1 MLLQRSKLAAAIVER
16 PRLAPPWSITLLG
29 VLVLAVLVAI
39 YPHRALVNRILE
51 APQDEVTEAY
61 LVNLMRTDP
70 NNPRLGLL
78 LVRHQ
83 LNSNLYDKVDET
95 LARLRKAPDEATRLE
110 ALWLGWLVEDKRFRF
125 LNLEAS
131 ERVAMRNGLR
141 DRLRALADHK
151 WPEEM
156 LIEIVRQAIL
166 FGDTALGLTL
176 LDRLAES
183 NEGRSAFWY
192 SDAARTALAHGEY
205 RAAGQFFLI
214 AAQRAP
220 TPAESRRYFVDAML
234 ALQSGN
240 LVREALVEAE
250 EALARHPALGDS
262 PQVLELL
269 VRFARAVRRP
279 DLADKYARKLLRLSL
294 QLQWQ
299 REQLAQ
305 TYGIRRMQ
313 VNESGGPKLPFDDR
327 IYTLGFEAF
336 LDNRKLEDAWQVAA
350 AAVRQA
356 PENLAW
362 RERLARVSEWTGRPS
377 IALTHW
383 LHVARANGSDEAWQ
397 AVLRLAPGLFDD
409 EALRPALEYQLRRQP
424 ANEALVGELIAT
436 YERLG
441 NPKGAMALLEQIHA
455 QRRQPELLTRM
466 AELAERMGDDDK
478 AIALWQRFMAGDR
491 LTAAQSVHVAT
502 LQLMRGEPA
511 VALTTLE
518 SVDDAADTSAAYWRL
533 RGDIAA
539 QLGQDEKAATSYR
552 RVLADTESV
561 ARDHEN
567 LARLLLD
574 EYPLEAARVSG
585 DGWLR
590 FRDQRLLLQALGL
603 YATAGGWQETGRL
616 MRTLTSEETAQL
628 RQQAAFLRL
637 SAQYRIAIGQ
647 RSQALADL
655 DAAFALAPDSP
666 DTQQA
671 LLWLLIESG
680 EGERLRNIMAARER
694 DWQPDPAMH
703 DALAAAYLGL
713 SLPDIALR
721 RYLTPR
727 LAAHQGD
734 FLWLMNYADA
744 LEQNQ
749 EIDRA
754 WRLRKQLLLD
764 EKQQMRRQSAAE
776 RLPREMAAL
785 RQAARARLLMLDKPG
800 DPAYATLR
808 ELLRLDRRENA
819 QLSPAARD
827 AAFGWLLE
835 AEQYDAARGW
845 LWQQYAKTA
854 ARPLWGEMR
863 LALESGD
870 RARSGQLL
878 DDYAPLIPRN
888 DRIEAARLTGD
899 LRLAQS
905 EAFDAQIELPAD
917 DPLHL
922 QLSEALL
929 AHSHH
934 AGGSVWQS
942 KIGKVDER
950 NTNVRTHIA
959 ISPRLSLDFE
969 LGKIGRD
976 NKDRTAIGVTPDE
989 TYRLARLNWQHDDGR
1004 TRVTF
1009 AERDSFERYHPL
1021 LIEHE
1026 QNLDKRLSTSF
1037 ALGLDQPAN
1046 DSTALRVAGMK
1057 DIASMSFTYRPT
1069 RLDRISIERRYENLH
1084 AQTGTELGS
1093 GHIWQVEYG
1102 HALRSEPRSLEAS
1115 VFWSHHRYSR
1125 RSNINDPRLRPL
1137 LPTDADDAADIG
1149 ADFFV
1154 PNGYIFKGIRLS
1166 TDMNFEEDYTRAWR
1180 PYASVAR
1187 TWHSTEGPGYDL
1199 AAGIAGSVY
1208 GADHLGIGWRMSSGG
1223 TRSDG
1228 LVREFGLN
1236 YRLHF

>member
-1 MLLQRSKLAAAIVER
+1 MLLQRSKLAAATVER

-29 VLVLAVLVAI
+29 VLVLALLIAI
-39 YPHRALVNRILE
+39 YPHKALVNRVLE
-51 APQDEVTEAY
+51 APQGDLTETY

-78 LVRHQ
+78 LARHQ
-83 LNSNLYDKVDET
+83 LNHNLYDKLADT
-95 LARLRKAPDEATRLE
+95 LSRLDNTPDEAVRLE
-110 ALWLGWLVEDKRFRF
+110 ALWLGWLVEERRFRF
-125 LNLEAS
+125 LNLDAS
-131 ERVAMRNGLR
+131 ERLAMRNRLR
-141 DRLRALADHK
+141 DQLRTLARHN
-151 WPEEM
+151 WSEEM
-156 LIEIVRQAIL
+156 LVEMARQAIL

-192 SDAARTALAHGEY
+192 SDAARTALANGEY

-214 AAQRAP
+214 AAQRAT
-220 TPAESRRYFVDAML
+220 TPVDQRRYFVDAML

-240 LVREALVEAE
+240 LVRDALVEAE
-250 EALARHPALGDS
+250 EMLSRYPALGES

-269 VRFARAVRRP
+269 VRFARSVRRP

-294 QLQWQ
+294 QQQWQ
-299 REQLAQ
+299 AERLARI
-305 TYGIRRMQ
+305 YGIHRIQ
-313 VNESGGPKLPFDDR
+313 VSTSNGPQLPFDDR

-336 LDNRKLEDAWQVAA
+336 LDNRKLDDAWQVAA

-356 PENLAW
+356 PDSLAW
-362 RERLARVSEWTGRPS
+362 RERLARVSEWTGRPA

-383 LHVARANGSDEAWQ
+383 LHVARNSGSDEAWQ
-397 AVLRLAPGLFDD
+397 GVLRLAPGLFDD
-409 EALRPALEYQLRRQP
+409 EALRPALEYQLSRQP
-424 ANEALVGELIAT
+424 DNAPLMVELVAT

-441 NPKGAMALLEQIHA
+441 NPRGAMGYLEQVY
-455 QRRQPELLTRM
+455 RRRPQPELLTTM
-466 AELAERMGDDDK
+466 AELAERMGDD
-478 AIALWQRFMAGDR
+478 ARALELWQRYMATNP
-491 LTAAQSVHVAT
+491 LTSAQSVHVAT
-502 LQLMRGEPA
+502 LYVLRGEPA
-511 VALTTLE
+511 LALATLE
-518 SVDDAADTSAAYWRL
+518 GTGEAAEAGTAYWRL

-539 QLGQDEKAATSYR
+539 QLGKDDKAAAAYR
-552 RVLADTESV
+552 RVVASDDAL
-561 ARDHEN
+561 ARDHDN
-567 LARLLLD
+567 LARLLFE
-574 EYPLEAARVSG
+574 EYPLEAAQVSG
-585 DGWLR
+585 NGWLR
-590 FRDQRLLLQALGL
+590 FRDSRLLMQALGL
-603 YATAGGWQETGRL
+603 YATAGRWQEMGKL
-616 MRTLTSEETAQL
+616 MHSLSSEESATF
-628 RQQAAFLRL
+628 RQQAGFLRL
-637 SAQYRIAIGQ
+637 SAQYRMAIGQ

-655 DAAFALAPDSP
+655 DAAFALAPDTP

-680 EGERLRNIMAARER
+680 EGERLRNVIAARER

-713 SLPDIALR
+713 SLPDVALR

-764 EKQQMRRQSAAE
+764 EKRQAKMLGAAE

-785 RQAARARLLMLDKPG
+785 RQAARARLQMLARPG

-808 ELLRLDRRENA
+808 ELLRLDRSEIGR
-819 QLSPAARD
+819 LSPGARD

-835 AEQYDAARGW
+835 AEQFDAARGW

-863 LALESGD
+863 LALETND

-878 DDYAPLIPRN
+878 DDYAPMIPRY
-888 DRIEAARLTGD
+888 DRVEAARTVGD

-905 EAFDAQIELPAD
+905 EAFDAQIDQGAD

-922 QLSEALL
+922 QLSETLL

-934 AGGSVWQS
+934 VGGSVWQS

-950 NTNVRTHIA
+950 NSNLRTHVA

-969 LGKIGRD
+969 LGRISRD

-989 TYRLARLNWQHDDGR
+989 TYRLARLNWKHDDGR
-1004 TRVTF
+1004 TRITF

-1057 DIASMSFTYRPT
+1057 DIATLSFTYRPT
-1069 RLDRISIERRYENLH
+1069 RLDRVSIERRYENFH

-1102 HALRSEPRSLEAS
+1102 HSLRSEPRSLEAS
-1115 VFWSHHRYSR
+1115 VFWSHHRYSQR
-1125 RSNINDPRLRPL
+1125 TNINDPRLRPL
-1137 LPTDADDAADIG
+1137 LPVDADDATDVG

-1199 AAGIAGSVY
+1199 AAGIAGSIL
-1208 GADHLGIGWRMSSGG
+1208 GADHLGLGWRMSRGG